1 MNGLSWGPPTQPC
14 ILISEN
20 NDIMNPNVNQKA
32 LALVPKRL
40 VSGGMDGKV
49 KIWQEKEI
57 NSLEFEIK
65 YNLVS

>member
-1 MNGLSWGPPTQPC
+1 
-14 ILISEN
+14 
-20 NDIMNPNVNQKA
+20 MNPNVNQKA

-40 VSGGMDGKV
+40 VTGGMDGKV